1 MRLNDNFAEHIVI
14 NTTRMP
20 WEDSPMTGVQR
31 RKLDRIGDEVAR
43 ATSLVKYEPGSHF
56 PDMLT
61 AAVKSFWSLKAYF
74 LMSMATIQ
82 PEHMSEISSVQIT
95 NLTVTIVVSYSLNF
109 ISSVRMTSDSF
120 PSTQIQQNS
129 ARPK

>member
-56 PDMLT
+56 PRH
-61 AAVKSFWSLKAYF
+61 AHGGGEEF
-74 LMSMATIQ
+74 LVLESVFSD
-82 PEHMSEISSVQIT
+82 EHGDYPAGTYV
-95 NLTVTIVVSYSLNF
+95 
-109 ISSVRMTSDSF
+109 
-120 PSTQIQQNS
+120 
-129 ARPK
+129 